1 MHNLSEVNS
10 ELGWEWY
17 KGRNLTKF
25 LIMHCYDLMLRV
37 PRGGRE
43 STLLFCG
50 FLEET
55 TTFDQFWC

>member
-1 MHNLSEVNS
+1 MPSLSEVNG
-10 ELGWEWY
+10 ELDWEWY

-25 LIMHCYDLMLRV
+25 LIMHCYDLMLRAS
-37 PRGGRE
+37 RGGGE

-55 TTFDQFWC
+55 TTLDQFQC